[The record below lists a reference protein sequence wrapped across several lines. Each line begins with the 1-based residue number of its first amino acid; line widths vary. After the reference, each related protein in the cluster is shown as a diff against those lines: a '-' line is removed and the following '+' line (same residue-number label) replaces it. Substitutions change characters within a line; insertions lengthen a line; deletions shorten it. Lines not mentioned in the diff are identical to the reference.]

1 MSRGTALIYSE
12 TGEIIGVRSGAIAN
26 IQIDIDRNNG
36 RGIFVESSDVP
47 EDTDAYY
54 VSNDGVLTPKGAKPS
69 EGHVFNYATEQWE
82 LDVELARC
90 KKWRAIKLAR
100 KAQELSTFEWNTHTF
115 QCDEASQMRIQS
127 AVQAA
132 ILDESLSMVWT
143 LADNTT
149 QTFNATELKQIGKAL
164 SDHVKQCHDRGR
176 ILRAQIDAATTQEE
190 LEAVV
195 W

>member
-1 MSRGTALIYSE
+1 MSRGTALIYRE

-26 IQIDIDRNNG
+26 IQIDIDKNNG

-54 VSNDGVLTPKGAKPS
+54 VSDDGVLTPKGAQPS
-69 EGHVFNYATEQWE
+69 EGHVFNYSTEQWE
-82 LDVELARC
+82 LDLDLARS

-115 QCDEASQMRIQS
+115 QCDEDSQMRIQS

-132 ILDESLSMVWT
+132 LIDDGLSMVWT

-149 QTFNATELKQIGKAL
+149 QTFTATQIKQIGQAL
-164 SDHVKQCHDRGR
+164 ANHVNACHERGR
-176 ILRAQIDAATTQEE
+176 ILRQQIQAATTQEE
-190 LEAVV
+190 LEAIA